1 MVLIVW
7 SFIIIIHSSSLHVW
21 EENSTANMWGERLY
35 LRRDTTKKLWVL
47 NPFKRKKAFAFEVK
61 GVFSGVG

>member
-7 SFIIIIHSSSLHVW
+7 SFIIIIHSSSLR

-47 NPFKRKKAFAFEVK
+47 NPLKKAFAFEVK